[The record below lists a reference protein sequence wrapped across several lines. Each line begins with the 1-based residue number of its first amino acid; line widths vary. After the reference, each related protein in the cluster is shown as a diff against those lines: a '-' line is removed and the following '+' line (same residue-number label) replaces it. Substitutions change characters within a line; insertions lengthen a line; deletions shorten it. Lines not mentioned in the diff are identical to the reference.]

1 MRGAGPT
8 RRAKI
13 DPYGPGVYPG
23 GHARGV
29 RLGRCPRGPMG
40 EAARGSEQPGGAR
53 TQQMGLHEP
62 YPSQSLQPPQGVYK
76 GLRQFARDR
85 SKWDFASTHAV
96 PIATAFVCSVRTRTP
111 CIAWKID
118 SAAAVL
124 VFTAAVAISRNFDLA
139 SVKIDITAVIVLDV
153 LCKKERNRFDS
164 CRYRYYRCCCDQAE
178 TRLGS
183 CQIDI
188 TAVVVLR
195 KLCLLARRAPVSSR
209 FE

>member
-1 MRGAGPT
+1 MRCGVCPLGARHGHLARAPEGADGRQKEGRRHPAMRGAGPT

-96 PIATAFVCSVRTRTP
+96 PIATAFVCS
-111 CIAWKID
+111 D
-118 SAAAVL
+118 SDAL
-124 VFTAAVAISRNFDLA
+124 HCL
-139 SVKIDITAVIVLDV
+139 
-153 LCKKERNRFDS
+153 ENRFGS
-164 CRYRYYRCCCDQAE
+164 CRSRFYRCCCDQSE
-178 TRLGS
+178 FRLG
-183 CQIDI
+183 
-188 TAVVVLR
+188 
-195 KLCLLARRAPVSSR
+195 
-209 FE
+209 